1 MAQPAKMAL
10 AEELVDRWKSC
21 TLEHIGVKDF
31 ILPADAEDASETT
44 KMETVKSSL
53 LCCVG
58 CPGFTGVEKCAQD
71 TSSVHL
77 HFGTD
82 GEVVVGSYSVVEL
95 KQNC

>member
-1 MAQPAKMAL
+1 MAQPPKTAL
-10 AEELVDRWKSC
+10 AEERVERWKSC
-21 TLEHIGVKDF
+21 ALEHIGVRDF

-58 CPGFTGVEKCAQD
+58 CPGFVEEEKCAKD

-82 GEVVVGSYSVVEL
+82 GEVVVGPYSVVEL
-95 KQNC
+95 RQNC